1 MAAAVEARERLT
13 KEDYRKL
20 HMGGKK
26 TCHFDPLGH
35 TNTHLSPRIKHGQM
49 NGGRVIDA
57 G

>member
-26 TCHFDPLGH
+26 TCLSLGH
-35 TNTHLSPRIKHGQM
+35 THTHLSPRIKHGQM